1 MTIERVG
8 IIGAGQMGNGIAHV
22 FALAG
27 YDVIMNDIDADALTA
42 AVQRIDKN
50 MPAKRSWHA
59 LARPQPR
66 LRISPLS
73 S

>member
-1 MTIERVG
+1 MRIERVG

-50 MPAKRSWHA
+50 MQRQVSDRA
-59 LARPQPR
+59 
-66 LRISPLS
+66 
-73 S
+73 